1 MPMQPSGPSNH
12 PSKLGAQFGSVH
24 SVVVDVLVVVP
35 VTVTWPTETI
45 RIRRRKRRRRR
56 RRRRSVLVAG
66 IIVDRRSVHI
76 YGNIFRIIGK
86 KIIAVP
92 FASHPLFPFLRR
104 AHEQSSGRT
113 RARPTLTFFV
123 SYYSTGAPHPRT
135 AYAKCIKIPRSISQ
149 CNASQRQRRRRRLRK
164 KRWRQCAVRSRQS
177 AVERRPSTVSSNI
190 CRSVSQV
197 VWAQENQ
204 KSSNTT
210 IRRSGDRV
218 NVLKSKLARA
228 KLEGQKRHEK
238 RLQLQTQRKLRLHM
252 ESDWDCARVAI
263 NI

>member
-1 MPMQPSGPSNH
+1 MQCQSTATP
-12 PSKLGAQFGSVH
+12 AQK
-24 SVVVDVLVVVP
+24 
-35 VTVTWPTETI
+35 TMTT
-45 RIRRRKRRRRR
+45 
-56 RRRRSVLVAG
+56 
-66 IIVDRRSVHI
+66 
-76 YGNIFRIIGK
+76 
-86 KIIAVP
+86 
-92 FASHPLFPFLRR
+92 
-104 AHEQSSGRT
+104 
-113 RARPTLTFFV
+113 
-123 SYYSTGAPHPRT
+123 
-135 AYAKCIKIPRSISQ
+135 
-149 CNASQRQRRRRRLRK
+149 
-164 KRWRQCAVRSRQS
+164 VRSRQS

-263 NI
+263 NIIYFYTGCYVVFGYLAV